1 MTKDV
6 IYLKDFPPFVRFE
19 LEEHF
24 RGKIFSE
31 FVKRVSE
38 AEVAVYPETFWR
50 STEEEFDRSRYELIF
65 GTIRGRILKTLE
77 EGPLK
82 AKELLE
88 RNPDI
93 SPYSIYHALIK
104 LEKQKLI
111 HRKDAQWEIKKEYFA
126 HLRVSDLAKIID
138 LRHPGQRRKNALAR
152 KDLEMATY
160 LWPRYEHAC
169 DRTGIQS
176 QSPSYGRWYQNHFA
190 LARAVKEWKK
200 GDTNIP
206 QWALIAIAELADV
219 DIEEREVI
227 SSYSL
232 PPGVKI
238 TPYYKGRYKLPIE
251 VTSDFDVI
259 ALQILMRSSE
269 NGLVHPVKRK
279 KEIVK
284 RLYHTFGSFQSERI
298 PLSIREIIEK
308 YYQIPRYRKNSIR
321 IPKRMKERWEKLPA
335 HEQTIIKILVLE
347 ILFNLDQRKRTYELI
362 SRSKD
367 FLEDLSGIIKELGIG
382 DITFRKRKDRPHYRS
397 YLPKNVRE
405 KLKELK
411 ENVEKFKIE
420 KGIDF
425 LVETER
431 IELIRAVKKYW
442 GEKGVNIIANLTL
455 DNGVRDLDLAR
466 ASGVTPQEVRRIL
479 YELADRAIITGIR
492 EKSLELV
499 EYYYYLNP
507 EGIKRFLVE
516 DRKEKPEKKEELKYP
531 FPEEFTLYQRKKL
544 FSGVG

>member
-1 MTKDV
+1 
-6 IYLKDFPPFVRFE
+6 
-19 LEEHF
+19 
-24 RGKIFSE
+24 
-31 FVKRVSE
+31 
-38 AEVAVYPETFWR
+38 
-50 STEEEFDRSRYELIF
+50 
-65 GTIRGRILKTLE
+65 
-77 EGPLK
+77 
-82 AKELLE
+82 
-88 RNPDI
+88 
-93 SPYSIYHALIK
+93 
-104 LEKQKLI
+104 
-111 HRKDAQWEIKKEYFA
+111 
-126 HLRVSDLAKIID
+126 
-138 LRHPGQRRKNALAR
+138 
-152 KDLEMATY
+152 MATY

-169 DRTGIQS
+169 DRTGIPS
-176 QSPSYGRWYQNHFA
+176 QSTSYGRWYQNHFA
-190 LARAVKEWKK
+190 LARAVRDWNK
-200 GDTNIP
+200 GATNIP

-251 VTSDFDVI
+251 VTADFDII
-259 ALQILMRSSE
+259 ALQILMKRSE
-269 NGLVHPVKRK
+269 NGLVYPLKRK
-279 KEIVK
+279 KEIFK

-298 PLSIREIIEK
+298 PLSIREIIET
-308 YYQIPRYRKNSIR
+308 YYQIPRYRKNSVR
-321 IPKRMKERWEKLPA
+321 IPTRMKERWEKLPA
-335 HEQTIIKILVLE
+335 HEQVITKILVLE
-347 ILFNLDQRKRTYELI
+347 LLFNLDQRKRTYELI

-367 FLEDLSGIIKELGIG
+367 FLEDLSGILKELGIG
-382 DITFRKRKDRPHYRS
+382 DITFHKRKDRPHYRS

-411 ENVEKFKIE
+411 ESMEKFKIE
-420 KGIDF
+420 KGLDF
-425 LVETER
+425 LLETER
-431 IELIRAVKKYW
+431 IELIRAVKRYW

-507 EGIKRFLVE
+507 DGIKRFLVE
-516 DRKEKPEKKEELKYP
+516 ERKEKSEKKEELKYP

>member
-1 MTKDV
+1 MTKDM

-19 LEEHF
+19 LEDHF

-38 AEVAVYPETFWR
+38 AEVALYPETFWR

-65 GTIRGRILKTLE
+65 GTLRGRILKTLE
-77 EGPLK
+77 KGPLK

-93 SPYSIYHALIK
+93 SPYSIYHALLK
-104 LEKQKLI
+104 LEKHELI
-111 HRKDAQWEIKKEYFA
+111 HRKDAEWEITREYFD
-126 HLRVSDLAKIID
+126 HLRVPDLAKIID
-138 LRHPGQRRKNALAR
+138 LRHPGERRKNALAR

-169 DRTGIQS
+169 DRTGIPS

-190 LARAVKEWKK
+190 LARAVKEWNK
-200 GDTNIP
+200 GATNIP
-206 QWALIAIAELADV
+206 HWALIAIADLADV

-232 PPGVKI
+232 PPGIKI

-251 VTSDFDVI
+251 VTSDFDII
-259 ALQILMRSSE
+259 ALQLLMKRSE
-269 NGLVHPVKRK
+269 NGLVYPLKRK

-298 PLSIREIIEK
+298 PLSIREIIET

-321 IPKRMKERWEKLPA
+321 IPTRMKERWEKLPA
-335 HEQTIIKILVLE
+335 HEQTIIKIMVLE
-347 ILFNLDQRKRTYELI
+347 QLFNLDQRKRTYELI

-367 FLEDLSGIIKELGIG
+367 FLEDLSGILKELGIG
-382 DITFRKRKDRPHYRS
+382 DMTFRKRKDRPHYRS
-397 YLPKNVRE
+397 YLPKTVRE

-411 ENVEKFKIE
+411 ESVEKFKIE

-425 LVETER
+425 LLETER
-431 IELIRAVKKYW
+431 IELIRAVKRYW

-455 DNGVRDLDLAR
+455 ENGVRDLDLAR

-507 EGIKRFLVE
+507 EGIKRFLGE
-516 DRKEKPEKKEELKYP
+516 ERKEKLEKKEEFKYP

>member
-1 MTKDV
+1 V
-6 IYLKDFPPFVRFE
+6 IYLKDFPPFIRFE

-24 RGKIFSE
+24 RRKIFSE
-31 FVKRVSE
+31 FAKRVSE
-38 AEVAVYPETFWR
+38 AEVDVYPEKFWR
-50 STEEEFDRSRYELIF
+50 STEEEFERSRYELIF
-65 GTIRGRILKTLE
+65 GTVRGRILKTLE
-77 EGPLK
+77 KGPLK
-82 AKELLE
+82 TQELLE

-93 SPYSIYHALIK
+93 SPYSIYHALLK

-111 HRKDAQWEIKKEYFA
+111 HRKDAQWEIKREYFA

-138 LRHPGQRRKNALAR
+138 LKQPGNRRKNALSI
-152 KDLEMATY
+152 KDVEMATY
-160 LWPRYEHAC
+160 LWPRYEHAR
-169 DRTGIQS
+169 DRKGVQS
-176 QSPSYGRWYQNHFA
+176 QSPSYGRWYQNQFA
-190 LARAVKEWKK
+190 LARAVKDWKK
-200 GDTNIP
+200 GATNIP
-206 QWALIAIAELADV
+206 QWALIAIADLADV

-251 VTSDFDVI
+251 VTADFDVI
-259 ALQILMRSSE
+259 ALQILMKSSE
-269 NGLVHPVKRK
+269 DGLVHPVKRK
-279 KEIVK
+279 KEIFK
-284 RLYHTFGSFQSERI
+284 RLYHTFGSFQSDRI
-298 PLSIREIIEK
+298 PLSIREIIEN
-308 YYQIPRYRKNSIR
+308 YYQIPGYRKNSVR
-321 IPKRMKERWEKLPA
+321 IPRRMKERWERLPN
-335 HEQTIIKILVLE
+335 HEQTITKILVLE
-347 ILFNLDQRKRTYELI
+347 MLFNLDQRKRTYELI
-362 SRSKD
+362 SRSQD
-367 FLEDLSGIIKELGIG
+367 FLEDVSGIIRGLGIG

-411 ENVEKFKIE
+411 ENIEKFKIE

-431 IELIRAVKKYW
+431 IELIRAVKRYW
-442 GEKGVNIIANLTL
+442 GDKGVNIIANLTL

-507 EGIKRFLVE
+507 DGIKRFLGE
-516 DRKEKPEKKEELKYP
+516 NRKENTGKREELKYP
-531 FPEEFTLYQRKKL
+531 FPKEFTLYQRKKL